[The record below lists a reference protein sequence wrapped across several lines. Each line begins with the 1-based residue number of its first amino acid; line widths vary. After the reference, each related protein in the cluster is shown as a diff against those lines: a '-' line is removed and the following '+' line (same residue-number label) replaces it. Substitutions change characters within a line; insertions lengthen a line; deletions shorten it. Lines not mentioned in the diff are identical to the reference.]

1 MTEQINLFVLLV
13 CCYNTNMLHT
23 PFYDPEK
30 SYEENFTEGPFGA
43 FTDGKVF
50 KDEGEPKYDFLG
62 VKVNS
67 PFGIAAG
74 PLVNSKF
81 IEASFEKGFDLCV
94 YKTVRSGVYPAHPYP
109 NVVSVKVD
117 GDLTYEKA
125 QGEVEM
131 QAGFDQPLTITN
143 SFGVP
148 SRTPE
153 FWQEDCDRAVGYAG
167 IGQTV
172 ILSFMGTAREHQTR
186 DEFIADHTLVA
197 RLAKQTRAKVF
208 EMNLSCPN
216 VGNEGLICYDL
227 DMTEALS
234 KAVKAELGQ
243 SPLILKVG
251 YFKNDADLE
260 RLAEIANKYAEGIA
274 VINTIQTKIVD
285 DKGGQALPGGPDR
298 LRSGVAGASIKWA
311 GLEMTKKL
319 KQIREKLGFNY
330 KIIGVGGVMTPDD
343 FFEYRVA
350 GADFVMSVTGAM
362 WNPYLAQE
370 IKERLA
376 Q

>member
-1 MTEQINLFVLLV
+1 
-13 CCYNTNMLHT
+13 MLHT

-30 SYEENFTEGPFGA
+30 TYEENFKQGPFGA
-43 FTDGKVF
+43 FSDNEVF
-50 KDEGEPKYDFLG
+50 EDSGEPKYDFFG
-62 VKVNS
+62 VKVFS

-81 IEASFEKGFDLCV
+81 IKAAFEKGFDMCV

-117 GDLTYEKA
+117 GDLTFEKA
-125 QGEVEM
+125 QGEVQM

-148 SRTPE
+148 SRDPK
-153 FWQEDCDRAVGYAG
+153 FWQEDCDKAINDAG
-167 IGQTV
+167 RGQTV
-172 ILSFMGTAREHQTR
+172 ILSFMGTVRENQTR
-186 DEFIADHTLVA
+186 DEFIADHALVA
-197 RLAKQTRAKVF
+197 RMSKQTKAKVF

-227 DMTEALS
+227 DMTETLS
-234 KAVKAELGQ
+234 KAVKTELGG

-251 YFKNDADLE
+251 YYKNDADLK
-260 RLAEIANKYAEGIA
+260 RLAEIAGKYAEGIA

-285 DKGGQALPGGPDR
+285 EKGEQALPGGPAR
-298 LRSGVAGASIKWA
+298 LRSGVAGAGIKWA
-311 GLEMTKKL
+311 GLEMTRKL
-319 KQIREKLGFNY
+319 KEIREQSGLSY
-330 KIIGVGGVMTPDD
+330 KIIGVGGVMTADD
-343 FFEYRVA
+343 FFEYREA

-362 WNPYLAQE
+362 WDPYLAQE

-376 Q
+376 RP

>member
-1 MTEQINLFVLLV
+1 
-13 CCYNTNMLHT
+13 
-23 PFYDPEK
+23 
-30 SYEENFTEGPFGA
+30 
-43 FTDGKVF
+43 
-50 KDEGEPKYDFLG
+50 
-62 VKVNS
+62 
-67 PFGIAAG
+67 
-74 PLVNSKF
+74 
-81 IEASFEKGFDLCV
+81 
-94 YKTVRSGVYPAHPYP
+94 
-109 NVVSVKVD
+109 
-117 GDLTYEKA
+117 
-125 QGEVEM
+125 M
-131 QAGFDQPLTITN
+131 QAGFNQPLSITN

-148 SRTPE
+148 SRDPK
-153 FWQEDCDRAVGYAG
+153 FWQEDCDKAVSYARK
-167 IGQTV
+167 GQMV
-172 ILSFMGTAREHQTR
+172 VLSFMGTVRANQTR
-186 DEFIADHTLVA
+186 DEFIADHAFAA
-197 RLAKQTRAKVF
+197 RLAKQTKAKVF

-216 VGNEGLICYDL
+216 IGNEGLICYDL
-227 DMTEALS
+227 DMTESLS
-234 KAVKAELGQ
+234 KAVKAELGG

-251 YFKNDADLE
+251 YYKNDADLE

-298 LRSGVAGASIKWA
+298 LRSGVAGAGIKWA

-343 FFEYRVA
+343 FFEYRAA

-376 Q
+376 RP

>member
-1 MTEQINLFVLLV
+1 
-13 CCYNTNMLHT
+13 MLHQ

-30 SYEENFTEGPFGA
+30 SYEDNFKEGPFGA

-50 KDEGEPKYDFLG
+50 KDEGEPKYDFFG
-62 VKVNS
+62 IKVFS
-67 PFGIAAG
+67 PFGIPAG

-81 IEASFEKGFDLCV
+81 IKAAFEKGFDLCV

-125 QGEVEM
+125 QGQVEM
-131 QAGFDQPLTITN
+131 EKGFEEPLTITN

-148 SRTPE
+148 SRSPE
-153 FWQEDCDRAVGYAG
+153 FWQADCDEAINFAGRGQAV
-167 IGQTV
+167 IM
-172 ILSFMGTAREHQTR
+172 SFMGTVKKNQTR
-186 DEFIADHTLVA
+186 EEFIADHALVA
-197 RLAKQTRAKVF
+197 RLAKQTQAKVF

-227 DMTEALS
+227 EMTEALS
-234 KAVKAELGQ
+234 RAVKAELGDA
-243 SPLILKVG
+243 PLILKVG
-251 YFKNDADLE
+251 YFKNDTDIE
-260 RLAEIANKYAEGIA
+260 RLAKIAHEYAAGIA

-285 DKGGQALPGGPDR
+285 EEGGQALPGGSDR
-298 LRSGVAGASIKWA
+298 LRSGVAGAGIKWA

-319 KQIREKLGFNY
+319 KEIRDKSGFNF
-330 KIIGVGGVMTPDD
+330 KIIGVGGVMNAND
-343 FFEYRVA
+343 FFEYRDA
-350 GADFVMSVTGAM
+350 GADFVMSATGAM

-370 IKERLA
+370 IKERLR
-376 Q
+376 